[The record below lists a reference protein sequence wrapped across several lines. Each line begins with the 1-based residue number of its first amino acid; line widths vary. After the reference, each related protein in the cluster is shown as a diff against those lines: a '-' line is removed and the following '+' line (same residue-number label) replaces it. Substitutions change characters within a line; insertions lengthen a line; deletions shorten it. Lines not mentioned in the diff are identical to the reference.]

1 MEGYL
6 SARLVRKPPASA
18 GTTSAAS
25 ISSTAKA
32 AENVRQ
38 KDSVEEETRKPDKG
52 YRRAA
57 LEEAQGSFPVSIS
70 ENPPIFDIAMSDV
83 S

>member
-1 MEGYL
+1 MEGYV

-18 GTTSAAS
+18 GTASVAS
-25 ISSTAKA
+25 ISSAAKA

-57 LEEAQGSFPVSIS
+57 SKEAQGSFPVSIS
-70 ENPPIFDIAMSDV
+70 ENPPIFDIAV
-83 S
+83 SEVS